1 VRVGYSCCLCVLPS
15 PLYLSPVLTFDCSLC
30 CAGQTLIDYIS
41 QPIVDSLNEKN
52 FALSGKGF
60 PVLIT
65 IDEDNFEADTVIGP
79 GLDGQSK
86 PIAELVLPNEPTCEG
101 EACEKGFYAIL
112 KDMKAGS
119 NGTRRFTRMADD
131 GSEEAIHISYAPVVV
146 KTFAAVDGSDFG
158 RGVFKSDYL
167 LYSLAFAEYE
177 DAMLDQF
184 QAIQSDID
192 SQFYITIA
200 VLCITIILSTAFI
213 VYFSKAIT
221 VSITAPMLHL
231 LDLIRTINL

>member
-1 VRVGYSCCLCVLPS
+1 MCCS
-15 PLYLSPVLTFDCSLC
+15 
-30 CAGQTLIDYIS
+30 GQTLIDYIS

-52 FALSGKGF
+52 FAISGKGF
-60 PVLIT
+60 PILIT
-65 IDEDNFEADTVIGP
+65 IDKDNFEADTVIGP
-79 GLDGQSK
+79 GLVGQSK
-86 PIAELVLPNEPTCEG
+86 PIAELVLPNDPPCQG
-101 EACEKGFYAIL
+101 VACETGFYAVL

-119 NGTRRFTRMADD
+119 TGTRRFTRTAVD
-131 GSEEAIHISYAPVVV
+131 GSEEALYIAYAPVVV

-158 RGVFKSDYL
+158 RGVVKSNYL

-184 QAIQSDID
+184 YVIQSDID
-192 SQFYITIA
+192 DQFYTTVA

-221 VSITAPMLHL
+221 VSMTAPMLHL
-231 LDLIRTINL
+231 LELIKTINL